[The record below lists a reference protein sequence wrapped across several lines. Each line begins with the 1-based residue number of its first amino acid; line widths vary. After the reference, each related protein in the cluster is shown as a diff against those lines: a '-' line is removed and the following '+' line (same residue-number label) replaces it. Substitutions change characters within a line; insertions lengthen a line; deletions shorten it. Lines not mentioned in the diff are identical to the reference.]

1 MNFENKLCYGRIG
14 GLMFWFAHCCGQDP
28 VPHPNLRTA
37 AFALVSKYLEF
48 MKPTRRKV

>member
-1 MNFENKLCYGRIG
+1 MDFENKLCYGLIG